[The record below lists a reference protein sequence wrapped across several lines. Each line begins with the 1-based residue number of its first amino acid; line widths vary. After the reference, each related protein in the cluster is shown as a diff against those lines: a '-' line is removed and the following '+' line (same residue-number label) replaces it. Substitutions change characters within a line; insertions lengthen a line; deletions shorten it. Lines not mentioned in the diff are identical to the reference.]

1 MLPFF
6 RKKLPSRSRQIR
18 RARPLLIERLED
30 RTVLSAFSVTNLN
43 DHGAGSLR
51 QAILNANSAV
61 GADVIDFAVTGV
73 IKLTSGALPTVTDNV
88 KIDGTSVPNFAGT
101 PLVEVDYNGF
111 AGLQFKAGAAGSTVR
126 SLALV
131 RLVGGRRQA
140 DRRRAHA
147 DCRKLYRSGT
157 RRPYRRGE

>member
-1 MLPFF
+1 M
-6 RKKLPSRSRQIR
+6 
-18 RARPLLIERLED
+18 IERLED

-51 QAILNANSAV
+51 QAMLNANSAV

-131 RLVGGRRQA
+131 HSSAAGVKLTGGGHMLIAGNFIGLALDGHTVAANKGNGVECSTVR
-140 DRRRAHA
+140 
-147 DCRKLYRSGT
+147 
-157 RRPYRRGE
+157 